1 MIKEWFRNTRM
12 GYTSGQAGIMRRMLR
27 EEGGWQNHLAKTSEY
42 IQQVVKDQ
50 KPRSIRILGS
60 GWLLDV
66 PIKFLTDNCETV
78 VLTDIIHPNQIV
90 NKYSKN
96 KKVIFE
102 TIDLTGGIVEI
113 GYQQN
118 KSGYNHEAFI
128 RQIENAPNIHFTE
141 DMVISVNLLSQLNII
156 LTDYLFKKL
165 NLNCSQVEE
174 IAEAIHK
181 RHLDMLPRGR
191 SVLITDYEEEFYDEE
206 DKLIGSKPTVFIPL
220 NGSERKEWRWHF
232 DTKMMYKE
240 DCKTILRVSA
250 VRL

>member
-1 MIKEWFRNTRM
+1 MIKEWFRNSRM

-27 EEGGWQNHLAKTSEY
+27 EEGGWQSHLSKASEY
-42 IQQVVKDQ
+42 IQQVVKSQ
-50 KPRSIRILGS
+50 KPKSIRILGS
-60 GWLLDV
+60 GWLLDI
-66 PIKFLTDNCETV
+66 PIKYLIDNCETV

-113 GYQQN
+113 GYKQN
-118 KSGYNHEAFI
+118 KSVYNHEEFI
-128 RQIENAPNIHFTE
+128 RQIDTTYLAQFNE
-141 DMVISVNLLSQLNII
+141 DLIISVNLLSQLSIF

-165 NLNCSQVEE
+165 NLNCNQVEE

-181 RHLDMLPRGR
+181 RHLHMLPRGR
-191 SVLITDYEEEFYDEE
+191 SVLITDFEEEFYDED

-220 NGSERKEWRWHF
+220 NGIESKEWRWNF

-240 DCKTILRVSA
+240 DCKTILRVFA